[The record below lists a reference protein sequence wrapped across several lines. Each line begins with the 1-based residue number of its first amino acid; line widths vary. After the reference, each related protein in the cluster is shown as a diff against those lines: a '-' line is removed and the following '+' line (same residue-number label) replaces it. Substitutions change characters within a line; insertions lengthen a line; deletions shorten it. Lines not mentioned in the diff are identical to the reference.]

1 MGIVGALLV
10 EGEGTIDDEEEAMER
25 RAVIWASAD
34 EEEALEGRAVIL
46 APRRTRGVL
55 ASTGRISR
63 PAIEAEQAHGVSVGA
78 CRAEGSRVG
87 PFCSEQTQ
95 RAKKGTKEVEPSSI
109 SGRTVEC
116 SRRKKDLI
124 N

>member
-63 PAIEAEQAHGVSVGA
+63 PAIEAEQARRRSVGA
-78 CRAEGSRVG
+78 CRAARKVLVWVRSVQNKPKG
-87 PFCSEQTQ
+87 
-95 RAKKGTKEVEPSSI
+95 KKRHKR
-109 SGRTVEC
+109 GRTFVHLRTHC
-116 SRRKKDLI
+116 RMF
-124 N
+124 